1 MRTAIYLIL
10 FIFIS
15 YSEILAQRSN
25 KSAVEKLSK
34 SVFEETTLTGLKFRS
49 IGPAQTSGRV
59 SDFAINPNN
68 FKEYYVAAASGGV
81 WKTVNAGTTYI
92 PVFDEA
98 GSYSIGCITM
108 DPNNANVIWVGTGEN
123 NNQRSV
129 PYGDGVY
136 KSIDGGETWKN
147 MGLKSSEH
155 IGKILVD
162 PNNSNIIYVAAIGPL
177 WSSGGERG
185 VYKSVNGGETWR
197 LMLGI
202 DADTGI
208 NDLIMD
214 PRDSQVIYAAAYQ
227 RRRHVFTYLGGGP
240 SSGLHKSV
248 DGGTTWVDINKG
260 LPEVD
265 MGRIGM
271 AMAPSDPE
279 VIYAIVE
286 ASEGKGGF
294 FMSTNRGASWKKQ
307 GNYSTSGNY
316 YQEIVVDP
324 QDAQTVYAM
333 NTWIQVSRD
342 GGKTFKVLGETTKH
356 VDNHCMWIDP
366 TDSEHFLV
374 GCDGGIYESWDRA
387 ETWHY
392 KPNLP
397 VTQFY
402 KVALDNAYPFY
413 HVYGGTQ
420 DNASLGGPSRS
431 LSDNGISNEE
441 WINTHGGDGFETQV
455 DQDNANIIYAQS
467 QHGVLVRYDRLNG
480 EELGIQPQPRKDEN
494 AYRWNWDA
502 PLVISNHDNKRLYFA
517 ANKVFRTDDQGNS
530 WKVISEDLTA
540 NIDRNKLEIMGR
552 VWGIDAIA
560 KNQSTSQ
567 YGTIVAMDESP
578 LNEDL
583 LFVGTD
589 DGLVQITEN
598 MGASWT
604 KISTIPGV
612 PKQTYVNMLLASP
625 HDENVVFACFN
636 NHKKGDFLPYVYK
649 SMDKGKTWTSITANL
664 PTRGSTYAI
673 AQDHIDPNLLFVG
686 TEFGLFVSNNGGVSW
701 IQMKSGLPTIAVRD
715 IAIQKRE
722 NDLVLGTF
730 GRGFYVLD
738 DYSALRNINEET
750 LSTPGVL
757 FSVRDPLLYE
767 PSYPMGLPGQSFQGD
782 SYYRGENL
790 PSVAMF
796 TYYLKD
802 EIQSI
807 QEQRRE
813 REKKQQK
820 EGLNA
825 VYPSYE
831 ALKSERTEKAPQI
844 VFTVTNALG
853 NVVRKIMTA
862 PKKGIH
868 RMYWD
873 MRYADTDPIN
883 LKTSA
888 FYNPWSDSDKGILV
902 APGAYQVSMSKIVR
916 GEVIAMGDP
925 IDFTIKALDNRS
937 LPVTDRMILDGFNR
951 KLLKLSGAVS
961 AASQTLQEVKNQLK
975 YIDAALLKAEI
986 PSDHISYQLADQTA
1000 QKVVELNTVL
1010 GRDAV
1015 ARTLDLDQP
1024 PSLGSRMGR
1033 LVYMMF
1039 SSTSEPTQ
1047 TSRDGYAI
1055 VLASFKPLLAE
1066 IEMLVN
1072 NDLKA
1077 LHEQLALVGAPY
1089 TPYALPKVPIFDH

>member
-1 MRTAIYLIL
+1 M
-10 FIFIS
+10 
-15 YSEILAQRSN
+15 
-25 KSAVEKLSK
+25 
-34 SVFEETTLTGLKFRS
+34 
-49 IGPAQTSGRV
+49 
-59 SDFAINPNN
+59 
-68 FKEYYVAAASGGV
+68 
-81 WKTVNAGTTYI
+81 NAGTTYVS
-92 PVFDEA
+92 VFDDA

-108 DPNNANVIWVGTGEN
+108 DPNNSNVVWIGTGEN

-129 PYGDGVY
+129 AYGDGVY

-147 MGLKSSEH
+147 MGLKNSEH
-155 IGKILVD
+155 IGKILID
-162 PNNSNIIYVAAIGPL
+162 PNDSDIIYVAAIGPL

-185 VYKSVNGGETWR
+185 VYKSVNGGKTWE
-197 LMLGI
+197 LILGI
-202 DADTGI
+202 NEHTGV

-214 PRDSQVIYAAAYQ
+214 PRDSRVIYAAAYQ

-240 SSGLHKSV
+240 GSGLHKSV
-248 DGGTTWVDINKG
+248 DGGNTWIEINRG

-265 MGRIGM
+265 MGRIGL
-271 AMAPSDPE
+271 AIAPSDPE
-279 VIYAIVE
+279 VIYSIVE

-294 FMSTNRGASWKKQ
+294 FISTNRGASWKKQ
-307 GNYSTSGNY
+307 GNYNTSGNY

-324 QDAQTVYAM
+324 KDAQTVYAM
-333 NTWIQVSRD
+333 NTWIQVSYD
-342 GGKTFKVLGETTKH
+342 GGKTFKVLGETAKH

-374 GCDGGIYESWDRA
+374 GCDGGIYESWDKA
-387 ETWHY
+387 KTWHY

-397 VTQFY
+397 ITQFY

-455 DQDNANIIYAQS
+455 DQENSNIIYAQS

-502 PLVISNHDNKRLYFA
+502 PLVISNHDNKRLFFA
-517 ANKVFRTDDQGNS
+517 ANKVFRTDDRGNS
-530 WKVISEDLTA
+530 WEVISEDLTA
-540 NIDRNKLEIMGR
+540 QIDRNKLKVMGR

-560 KNQSTSQ
+560 KNGSTSQ

-589 DGLVQITEN
+589 DGLIQITEN
-598 MGASWT
+598 MGATWT
-604 KISTIPGV
+604 KIPNIPGV
-612 PKQTYVNMLLASP
+612 PKQTYVNMLLASS

-636 NHKKGDFLPYVYK
+636 NHKNGDFLPYVYK
-649 SMDKGKTWTSITANL
+649 STDKGMTWKSITANL
-664 PTRGSTYAI
+664 PKRGSTYAI
-673 AQDHIDPNLLFVG
+673 AEDHIDPNLLFVG
-686 TEFGLFVSNNGGVSW
+686 TEFGLFVSNNGGFSW

-738 DYSALRNINEET
+738 DYSALRNTDDKSLN
-750 LSTPGVL
+750 TPGFL
-757 FSVRDPLLYE
+757 FKVRDPLLYE

-790 PSVAMF
+790 PSVAIF
-796 TYYLKD
+796 TYYLRD
-802 EIQSI
+802 DIHSI
-807 QEQRRE
+807 QEKRRKK
-813 REKKQQK
+813 EKKQRE
-820 EGLNA
+820 EGLNTP
-825 VYPSYE
+825 YPSYE
-831 ALKSERTEKAPQI
+831 ALKAERSEKTPKI
-844 VFTVTNALG
+844 VFTVTNSKG
-853 NVVRKIMTA
+853 KVVRKIMTN
-862 PKKGIH
+862 PKKGIN
-868 RMYWD
+868 RLYWD

-883 LKTSA
+883 LTISN

-902 APGAYQVSMSKIVR
+902 APGAYQVSMSKIVQGQLIDM
-916 GEVIAMGDP
+916 GES
-925 IDFTIKALDNRS
+925 IDFTVKALDNRS
-937 LPVTDRMILDGFNR
+937 LLGTDRMVLDEFNR
-951 KLLKLSGAVS
+951 KLLRLSGAVS
-961 AASQTLQEVKNQLK
+961 AASQTLKEVKNQLK
-975 YIDAALLKAEI
+975 YIEVALLKAEI
-986 PSDHISYQLADQTA
+986 PSDHSSVKLAQQISD
-1000 QKVVELNTVL
+1000 KVAELNIKL
-1010 GRDAV
+1010 GRDGV
-1015 ARTLDLDQP
+1015 ARTLDIDRP

-1039 SSTSEPTQ
+1039 SSTSGPTK

-1055 VLASFKPLLAE
+1055 VLASFEPLLAE
-1066 IEMLVN
+1066 IELLVN
-1072 NDLKA
+1072 NDLKI

-1089 TPYALPKVPIFDH
+1089 TPYSLPKVPIFNN